1 MAAVYNWAELFAF
14 HFLNKENVMKHPNAK
29 KISRYESEQ
38 VEKREM
44 MNASIGDVNSLR
56 VTEDDL
62 IYKIIRLSV
71 EEIDV
76 CIVETSCC
84 CNVKVL

>member
-1 MAAVYNWAELFAF
+1 
-14 HFLNKENVMKHPNAK
+14 MKHPNAK

-76 CIVETSCC
+76 CIVETGCC